1 MWIRKHIKKV
11 KYFHKSFEN
20 LTDHME
26 DYKRNKSKTL
36 EVSIISLFYHLL
48 AIIRYFVLILAVGG
62 RCPFWAVAIVASLS
76 VLVSLIPISLN
87 GIGLL
92 DGSFVY
98 LIGFYGVDREESI
111 SVMLLNRVLLIIVS
125 VVGGML
131 YIMENR
137 SMNHTKTT

>member
-1 MWIRKHIKKV
+1 MQIRKSDNQPSNI
-11 KYFHKSFEN
+11 
-20 LTDHME
+20 
-26 DYKRNKSKTL
+26 
-36 EVSIISLFYHLL
+36 
-48 AIIRYFVLILAVGG
+48 
-62 RCPFWAVAIVASLS
+62 LS
-76 VLVSLIPISLN
+76 VELVNDVSQGTLVLSA
-87 GIGLL
+87 